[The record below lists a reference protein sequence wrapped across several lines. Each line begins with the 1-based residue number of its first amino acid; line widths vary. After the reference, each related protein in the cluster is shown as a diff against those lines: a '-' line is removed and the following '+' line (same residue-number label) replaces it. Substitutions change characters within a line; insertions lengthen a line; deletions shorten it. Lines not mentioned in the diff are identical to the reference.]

1 MYTIRDI
8 QIIISNIMQKIFF
21 LTSAILICFSIS
33 VNGQDI
39 ITTKK
44 GEDIQSKVMEIT
56 LSELKYKNFNN
67 LNGPLISIL
76 KSDVLMIRYENG
88 TKDIFRDENLAPSGV
103 AIKGENENYKL
114 GQQDARRYY
123 KGYRA
128 AGTGTL
134 VTGLVLS
141 PLLGLVPAFATTSAV
156 PQEINLNYPDPKR
169 MKNADYSNGY
179 LDQSF
184 KIKKSKVWTN
194 LGISVG
200 VNVLVYLALKR

>member
-1 MYTIRDI
+1 MIKLI
-8 QIIISNIMQKIFF
+8 Q
-21 LTSAILICFSIS
+21 LAILAILAIPFIGYS
-33 VNGQDI
+33 QDI

-44 GEDIQSKVMEIT
+44 GEDILSKVVEINLT
-56 LSELKYKNFNN
+56 ELKYKKFDN

-76 KSDVLMIRYENG
+76 KTDVLMIRYENG
-88 TKDIFRDENLAPSGV
+88 TKDIFKDEYLAPTTV

-114 GQQDARRYY
+114 GQQDAKRYY

-141 PLLGLVPAFATTSAV
+141 PLLGLIPAFATTSAV
-156 PQEINLNYPDPKR
+156 PQEINLNFPDASR
-169 MKNADYSNGY
+169 MKNSDYNNGY
-179 LDQSF
+179 VDQSF

-200 VNVLVYLALKR
+200 VNVLLYLALKR

>member
-1 MYTIRDI
+1 MNKYLLLFTAVIF
-8 QIIISNIMQKIFF
+8 SNYSLF
-21 LTSAILICFSIS
+21 A
-33 VNGQDI
+33 QDI

-44 GEDIQSKVMEIT
+44 GEDIQSKVMEISLT
-56 LSELKYKNFNN
+56 ELKYKNFNN

-88 TKDIFRDENLAPSGV
+88 TKDIFKDEYLAPTSI

-114 GQQDARRYY
+114 GQQDAKRYY
-123 KGYRA
+123 KGYRG

-141 PLLGLVPAFATTSAV
+141 PLLGLIPAFATTGTV
-156 PQEINLNYPDPKR
+156 PQEINLNFPDANR
-169 MKNADYSNGY
+169 MKNSDYNNGY
-179 LDQSF
+179 TDQAF

>member
-1 MYTIRDI
+1 MF
-8 QIIISNIMQKIFF
+8 KINPLLIFILFPF
-21 LTSAILICFSIS
+21 LGYS
-33 VNGQDI
+33 QDV

-44 GEDIQSKVMEIT
+44 GEDILSKVMEIN
-56 LSELKYKNFNN
+56 LLELKYKKFNN
-67 LNGPLISIL
+67 LNGPIISIL
-76 KSDVLMIRYENG
+76 KSDVLMVRYENG
-88 TKDIFRDENLAPSGV
+88 TKDIFKEETVSPTP
-103 AIKGENENYKL
+103 IKGESDNYRL
-114 GQQDARRYY
+114 GQQDAKRYY

-141 PLLGLVPAFATTSAV
+141 PLLGLIPAFATTSAV

>member
-1 MYTIRDI
+1 MIKKL
-8 QIIISNIMQKIFF
+8 IIGLLL
-21 LTSAILICFSIS
+21 LTLSSFNLKA
-33 VNGQDI
+33 QDI

-44 GEDIQSKVMEIT
+44 GEDIQSKVMEIN

-88 TKDIFRDENLAPSGV
+88 TKDIFKDEILAPTSI

-114 GQQDARRYY
+114 GQQDAKRYY

-141 PLLGLVPAFATTSAV
+141 PLLGLIPAFATTGSV
-156 PQEINLNYPDPKR
+156 PQEINLNFPDANR
-169 MKNADYSNGY
+169 MKNSDYYNGY
-179 LDQSF
+179 TDQAI